1 MIFHQLEHVLHRGA
15 ALTKLVSFKHAID
28 LVMVLPG
35 KVAKEVR
42 TQFSNIIQRYMAG
55 DESLKDEID
64 ANARSTS
71 PVAQMARASVQSDGE
86 EERDRKRRR
95 LTEDAQY
102 RSLALGN
109 INTAM
114 DIMSKLNPAW
124 RNDGRLL
131 VQLEDQVKNI
141 VAPPSSTLAITN
153 GEHAP
158 ITISEV
164 ARELGRTLN
173 HGQLIQAGKLVAKAY
188 RQRHNAEPPEHA
200 QYVDGATRMIKSYTE
215 ADRDL
220 VEDAIMSV

>member
-1 MIFHQLEHVLHRGA
+1 
-15 ALTKLVSFKHAID
+15 
-28 LVMVLPG
+28 
-35 KVAKEVR
+35 
-42 TQFSNIIQRYMAG
+42 
-55 DESLKDEID
+55 
-64 ANARSTS
+64 
-71 PVAQMARASVQSDGE
+71 MARASVQSDGE

-95 LTEDAQY
+95 LMSDSEIQSMQAQT
-102 RSLALGN
+102 RSLALDN
-109 INTAM
+109 INIAM
-114 DIMSKLNPAW
+114 DILGKLNPAW

-153 GEHAP
+153 GDHAP

-173 HGQLIQAGKLVAKAY
+173 HGQLIQVGKLVAKGY
-188 RQRHNAEPPEHA
+188 RQRHNAEPPEHG

-220 VEDAIMSV
+220 VEDAIMRV

>member
-1 MIFHQLEHVLHRGA
+1 M
-15 ALTKLVSFKHAID
+15 SFKHAID
-28 LVMVLPG
+28 LIMVLPG

-42 TQFSNIIQRYMAG
+42 TQFSNIIKRYMAG

-64 ANARSTS
+64 ANAQSSS
-71 PVAQMARASVQSDGE
+71 PVAQMARASVQIDGE
-86 EERDRKRRR
+86 EERDRKRRCLMSDSEIQSMQAR
-95 LTEDAQY
+95 T
-102 RSLALGN
+102 RNLALDN
-109 INTAM
+109 INIAM
-114 DIMSKLNPAW
+114 DILGKLNPAW
-124 RNDGRLL
+124 KNDGRLL

-220 VEDAIMSV
+220 VEAAISQV